1 MPSSPFSRI
10 NEQAKACVFIVLLS
24 APQVI
29 IYFELAGARAVAM
42 ALSLTKAP
50 IAPVLFRSNSIRRT
64 NHATES
70 RHRH

>member
-1 MPSSPFSRI
+1 MPSSPFSRT

-42 ALSLTKAP
+42 ALSLT
-50 IAPVLFRSNSIRRT
+50 
-64 NHATES
+64 
-70 RHRH
+70 